1 MEETKMR
8 YISNTFGEKL
18 LVKGTIISKVFKQ
31 TDNGFVE
38 MFVAEWTNGVR
49 FIVMRA
55 YGNVVKVSG
64 L

>member
-1 MEETKMR
+1 MR

-18 LVKGTIISKVFKQ
+18 LAKGTIISKISNQ

-38 MFVAEWTNGVR
+38 MFVVAWTNGVE

-55 YGNVVKVSG
+55 DGKVIKVSG

>member
-1 MEETKMR
+1 MR

-18 LVKGTIISKVFKQ
+18 LAKGTILNKLAKQ

-38 MFVAEWTNGVR
+38 MFVVKWTNGVE

-55 YGNVVKVSG
+55 DGKVIKVG
-64 L
+64 

>member
-1 MEETKMR
+1 MR

-18 LVKGTIISKVFKQ
+18 LEKGTILNKLAKQ

-38 MFVAEWTNGVR
+38 MFAAEWTNGVR
-49 FIVMRA
+49 FIIMKVD
-55 YGNVVKVSG
+55 GNVVKVSG

>member
-1 MEETKMR
+1 MR

-18 LVKGTIISKVFKQ
+18 LEKGVILNKIAKQ

-38 MFVAEWTNGVR
+38 MFAAKWTNGVE

-55 YGNVVKVSG
+55 DGKVIKVSG
-64 L
+64 V